1 MKLHRRAFLELLA
14 GGLAALTVPAG
25 FAGRALAR
33 ARGRYFTG
41 DERAALA
48 ALCDTIL
55 PPDHDPGAAE
65 LGAPGYIERLL
76 LSVDGK
82 RPHLFGRGPFS
93 GRAPFADPRDGTPS
107 RRRPRNRFRDAA
119 PLSRLQRLHWNA
131 EILGGSAAGLPPH
144 LVEQRGGRLRGL
156 REIYREGLRILDDEA
171 VARTGLRFA
180 ELVAAERS
188 DLLLALDRSGAFP
201 LEPVHG
207 RSFLDLAIRHVLEG
221 CFAPPEYG
229 GNRDG
234 RGWALLGIEGDSQP
248 LGHSIF
254 SRATQSYHERPD
266 HPVSSANPDEL
277 APDGSLVPR
286 PLGADG
292 AAIQQSISELTGILE
307 IVPGA
312 CQ

>member
-1 MKLHRRAFLELLA
+1 VRLDRRSFLHLLGA
-14 GGLAALTVPAG
+14 TLAALAAPA
-25 FAGRALAR
+25 ALARHALAR
-33 ARGRYFTG
+33 ARGRFFTAA
-41 DERAALA
+41 ERAALE
-48 ALCDTIL
+48 ALCDAIL

-65 LGAPGYIERLL
+65 LGAPDYIERLL
-76 LSVDGK
+76 LSVDAK
-82 RPHLFGRGPFS
+82 RPFVFARGPFS
-93 GRAPFADPRDGTPS
+93 GRAPFASRDGTPA

-144 LVEQRGGRLRGL
+144 LLEQRGGALRGL
-156 REIYREGLRILDDEA
+156 REIYRDGLRTLDEEA
-171 VARTGLRFA
+171 AARTGLRFA
-180 ELVAAERS
+180 ELLPAERA
-188 DLLLALDRSGAFP
+188 DLVLALDRSGAFP
-201 LEPVHG
+201 PEPVRG
-207 RSFLDLAIRHVLEG
+207 RGFLDLAIRHVLEG

-234 RGWALLGIEGDSQP
+234 RGWAMLGIEGDSQP

-254 SRATQSYHERPD
+254 SRATQRYHERPD
-266 HPVSSANPDEL
+266 HPVSTANPDEL
-277 APDGSLVPR
+277 GPDGSLVPR

-292 AAIQQSISELTGILE
+292 AAIQQSIAELTGILE